1 VLDTRGRIAWLG
13 VAALALAA
21 GCSPTPSRQP
31 TAPASATAAVE
42 VSVAPAATPVPTRP
56 TAGSIDVHLLDARY
70 GPGAAPVSAGG
81 QVVWAAGKDWSSELW
96 RFVPGASE
104 PELIFSS
111 PRRKS
116 TISSIAASGAG
127 YAFVEESGPA
137 FGAGAWRVWFL
148 AAPGEQP
155 VELARGIAKLAGISP
170 FVVMDDERVV
180 WAGFDESNPAFV
192 TRVQMALIDDITHA
206 TTLVE
211 RSAEDSL
218 IWYPALHRNELWFST
233 IHPRSDPTAE
243 GPEYNLEM
251 LDLDNPTAAP
261 VPFDGTGHDFNPAAN
276 DDHVVWK
283 ANVRGDSALNWGT
296 LKVLDRRTREITT
309 IPVDN
314 ANRPSIGDRFV
325 AFDEFSRGRLLVY
338 DPVTRTVVDLAAN
351 VDAAGSIAV
360 GGETVS
366 GRLLTWYAQASGDA
380 SPRIGWAMLPE

>member
-1 VLDTRGRIAWLG
+1 M
-13 VAALALAA
+13 
-21 GCSPTPSRQP
+21 PSRQP
-31 TAPASATAAVE
+31 TAPAAASATATIAL
-42 VSVAPAATPVPTRP
+42 SMTPTATPVATRP
-56 TAGSIDVHLLDARY
+56 TAGSIEVHLLDARY
-70 GPGAAPVSAGG
+70 GPGAAPVSAAG
-81 QVVWAAGKDWSSELW
+81 QVLWAAGKDSSSELW
-96 RFVPGASE
+96 RYVPGASE

-127 YAFVEESGPA
+127 YAFVEQSRPA
-137 FGAGAWRVWFL
+137 FGDGGWRVWFL
-148 AAPGEQP
+148 PATAAQP
-155 VELARGIAKLAGISP
+155 VELARGVAKLAGVSP

-180 WAGFDESNPAFV
+180 WAGFDESSPAFV
-192 TRVQMALIDDITHA
+192 TRVQMARIDEITHP

-211 RSAEDSL
+211 RSVEDSL
-218 IWYPALHRNELWFST
+218 IWYPTLHRNELWFST

-251 LDLDNPTAAP
+251 LDLDNATAAP
-261 VPFDGTGHDFNPAAN
+261 VPFDGTGHDFNAAAN
-276 DDHVVWK
+276 DDYFVWK

-296 LKVLDRRTREITT
+296 LKVLERRTRDIAT

-325 AFDEFSRGRLLVY
+325 AFDEFSRGRLSVY
-338 DPVTRTVVDLAAN
+338 DPVTRTVIDLAAK

-360 GGETVS
+360 GGESVS
-366 GRLLTWYAQASGDA
+366 GRLLTWYAQASGDT